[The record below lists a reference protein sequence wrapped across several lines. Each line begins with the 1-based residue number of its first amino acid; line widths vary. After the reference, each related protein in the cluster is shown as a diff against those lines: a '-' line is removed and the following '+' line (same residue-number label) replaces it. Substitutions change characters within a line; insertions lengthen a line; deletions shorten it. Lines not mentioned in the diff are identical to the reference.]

1 MKSKDML
8 LIVGFIACCLML
20 AGCAGNYSALN
31 KNWGYSYETARYDQI
46 MNLDAGKDTAPV
58 TGLDGQIAYKSYT
71 LYRNGFTK
79 ASSSAGSDTTLSM
92 SGAGK

>member
-1 MKSKDML
+1 MILRNKL
-8 LIVGFIACCLML
+8 LHTGLIVACLIL

-31 KNWGYSYETARYDQI
+31 KNWGYAYETARHDQI
-46 MNLDAGKDTAPV
+46 MNLNAGKNSAPV

-79 ASSSAGSDTTLSM
+79 ASSSAGSDTSLSM